1 MHPTMMVMFM
11 DANKAAERR
20 RRARPSRPNTERQRT
35 RIFGGERH

>member
-20 RRARPSRPNTERQRT
+20 RRTRPERPSKDRQRS
-35 RIFGGERH
+35 RILGGERH